1 MSLRWRRNSLHAEH
15 PHPEQTVDDGA
26 WKRLIRQIKDGM
38 VVPVIGPQLML
49 GPDGALSRQA
59 ELALRLRERYGGPL
73 RERYRLAADAALPE
87 FVLPRFRELNAVVGE
102 LKGAQ
107 VNLQDVYGDIS
118 ELIHELSAGH
128 ERAVPEPIQQIAE
141 IEDFRLLVTLT
152 PDDMLARCLRQRVAV
167 NEIVHSP
174 YLPSSESGD
183 LPTDWRDRQ
192 NEVQLL
198 YLFGKACT
206 APMFAIHD
214 EDVLEYAHN
223 VIARGSHARERFIG
237 ELRSRNL
244 LLLGSNFPDWL
255 SRFFLRATSPLRL
268 LSEKPKRDW
277 LIQEDRPEES
287 LTVFLNS
294 FSRDTE
300 VLADMSPRAFI
311 RELHARWKAD
321 RPVVSLGA
329 PPPPEDDH
337 AEQGALFFIS
347 YCRQTD
353 APAAAALV
361 EALRAP
367 PFSVGAREIWFDRNV
382 IEPGDRFQK
391 SILDGIRSCRYFVP
405 LISQASDQ
413 IPEKFFRREWNT
425 ALRREE
431 GIMGETFVLPMIV
444 DADYQPDAYERVP
457 ATWGENL
464 DFGHAPAGL
473 PDARTTQVLKK
484 LIRGARSNLAA

>member
-1 MSLRWRRNSLHAEH
+1 L
-15 PHPEQTVDDGA
+15 DDIA

-49 GPDGALSRQA
+49 GPDGCVSRQA
-59 ELALRLRERYGGPL
+59 ELAMKLRQRYAQPL
-73 RERYRLAADAALPE
+73 RERYRLAADAPLPD
-87 FVLPRFRELNAVVGE
+87 FALPRFRELNAVVGE

-118 ELIHELSAGH
+118 ELIQELSTGR
-128 ERAVPEPIQQIAE
+128 ELAVPEPIEQLAAIA
-141 IEDFRLLVTLT
+141 DFRLLVTLT
-152 PDDMLARCLRQRVAV
+152 PDDMLARCLRKRVAV

-174 YLPSSESGD
+174 YLPSSDSGD

-268 LSEKPKRDW
+268 MSEKPKRDW

-287 LTVFLNS
+287 LTLFLSS

-300 VLADMSPRAFI
+300 VLADMSPRAFVN
-311 RELHARWKAD
+311 ELYQRWKAEQ
-321 RPVVSLGA
+321 PVVTLGQ
-329 PPPPEDDH
+329 PPEPAED
-337 AEQGALFFIS
+337 AEQGALFFVS

-405 LISQASDQ
+405 LISKASDQ
-413 IPEKFFRREWNT
+413 IPEKFFRREWY
-425 ALRREE
+425 AAMKREE
-431 GIMGETFVLPMIV
+431 GIMGEAFVLPMIV

-457 ATWGENL
+457 AVWGENL
-464 DFGHAPAGL
+464 DFGHAPTGL
-473 PDARTTQVLKK
+473 PDPRTTQVLKK
-484 LIRGARSNLAA
+484 LIRGARSSLAA

>member
-1 MSLRWRRNSLHAEH
+1 
-15 PHPEQTVDDGA
+15 VDDIA

-49 GPDGALSRQA
+49 GPDGLVSRQE
-59 ELALRLRERYGGPL
+59 ELALKLRERYAGPL
-73 RERYRLAADAALPE
+73 REYHRRAEGEALPGLA
-87 FVLPRFRELNAVVGE
+87 LPRFRELNAVVGE
-102 LKGAQ
+102 LKAAQ
-107 VNLQDVYGDIS
+107 VDLQDVYGDIS
-118 ELIHELSAGH
+118 DLIYELSANR
-128 ERAVPEPIQQIAE
+128 EQEVPEPIRQLAE
-141 IEDFRLLVTLT
+141 IEDFQLLVTLT
-152 PDDMLARCLRQRVAV
+152 PDDMLAKCLRKRVAV

-174 YLPSSESGD
+174 YLPSSDSGD
-183 LPTDWRDRQ
+183 LPTDWHERQ

-223 VIARGSHARERFIG
+223 VISRGSHARERFIG

-268 LSEKPKRDW
+268 LSAKPKRDW

-287 LTVFLNS
+287 LTLFLSS
-294 FSRDTE
+294 FSGDTK
-300 VLADMSPRAFI
+300 VLADMSPRAFVN
-311 RELHARWKAD
+311 ELYQRWMAE
-321 RPVVSLGA
+321 RPAVMPGVT
-329 PPPPEDDH
+329 PIEPEETV
-337 AEQGALFFIS
+337 EQGALFFVS

-353 APAAAALV
+353 APAAQALV

-367 PFSVGAREIWFDRNV
+367 PFGVGAREIWFDRNV
-382 IEPGDRFQK
+382 IEPGTSFQK
-391 SILDGIRSCRYFVP
+391 SIFDGIKSCRYFVP
-405 LISQASDQ
+405 LISQAADN
-413 IPEKFFRREWNT
+413 IPEKFFRREWNA
-425 ALRREE
+425 ALDREK

-444 DADYQPDAYERVP
+444 DADYKPEAYQRVP
-457 ATWGENL
+457 PAWGENL
-464 DFGHAPAGL
+464 DFGHAPTGL

-484 LIRGARSNLAA
+484 LIRGARSGLAA